1 MTYKRPHDRP
11 HLDAATRGTCR
22 RGRASRRRGTARGSG
37 RCGNGVAECYADMG
51 QNDRAIT
58 LLEKAWAFLEAA
70 GDPGFDLMRTSSN
83 MAWSVTVLPTM
94 GFDLMRTR
102 SNMPRNL
109 AP

>member
-1 MTYKRPHDRP
+1 
-11 HLDAATRGTCR
+11 
-22 RGRASRRRGTARGSG
+22 
-37 RCGNGVAECYADMG
+37 MG

-70 GDPGFDLMRTSSN
+70 GDPGFDLMRT
-83 MAWSVTVLPTM
+83 
-94 GFDLMRTR
+94 R